1 MSLTT
6 RAVRGKNNVSV
17 HTWRNVINSIDFLY
31 IRTRRK
37 RLAELLSLLGILDDQ
52 GVKVTRASNLELDGV
67 SVLLDASS

>member
-1 MSLTT
+1 M
-6 RAVRGKNNVSV
+6 
-17 HTWRNVINSIDFLY
+17 INSIDFLY